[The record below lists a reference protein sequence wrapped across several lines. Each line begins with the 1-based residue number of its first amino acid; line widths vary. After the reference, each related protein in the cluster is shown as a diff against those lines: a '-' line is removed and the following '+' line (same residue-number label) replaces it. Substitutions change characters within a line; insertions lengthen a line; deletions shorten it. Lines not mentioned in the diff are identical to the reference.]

1 MNRLI
6 FALILLSITI
16 SCTNNKLE
24 DKGFSIN
31 GTTEE
36 NTSNTNNSIT
46 TDSLVFETRP
56 KNVLLTANSEHRL
69 TPIYKVNYNK
79 KTKKNFVGSNSFHY
93 SYSENEANNGNNW
106 NYNLMPG
113 FEAVYGYNLVNIS
126 HFNISTKTKNTF
138 FKDPV
143 LIKTLYYPTF
153 SKDTLNFQPVNRKFY
168 MVSSYNE
175 DTNNDGFLNVNDLRR
190 LYFFDVNGEN
200 KKLLVPKN
208 YSVLSSEY
216 DSANDYMYVFAKKD
230 ENNNGKR
237 DENESIHVF
246 WIDLKDP
253 NNSGRQ
259 Y

>member
-1 MNRLI
+1 MNRIIL
-6 FALILLSITI
+6 ALTIVSITI
-16 SCTNNKLE
+16 SCSNNKLE
-24 DKGFSIN
+24 EKGFSIN
-31 GTTEE
+31 EVTDE
-36 NTSNTNNSIT
+36 NKNNTNNSIT
-46 TDSLVFETRP
+46 TDSLIFETRP
-56 KNVLLTANSEHRL
+56 KNVLLTSNSEHRL

-79 KTKKNFVGSNSFHY
+79 KTKKPFVGSNSFHY
-93 SYSENEANNGNNW
+93 RYIENRERDGNNW
-106 NYNLMPG
+106 NNNLMPG

-126 HFNISTKTKNTF
+126 HYNISTKTQNAF

-153 SKDTLNFQPVNRKFY
+153 SQDTLNFRPVNREFY
-168 MVSSYNE
+168 MVSSYDE
-175 DTNNDGFLNVNDLRR
+175 DTNNDGLLNINDLRR
-190 LYFFDVNGEN
+190 FYFFDINGEN
-200 KKLLVPKN
+200 QKPLVPRN

-237 DENESIHVF
+237 DENENIHIF